1 MTRSRWP
8 LLAAMATTLVLWA
21 SAFVAIR
28 SAMTEYSPGGLALV
42 RFGVASLAFGVW
54 ALLRPGSVRRADRAD
69 LPGFL
74 LTGLVGITLYHV
86 ALNAGERTVSAGSAS
101 LIVNLN
107 PIFTALIAGA
117 TLGERLGPRG
127 WAGVLAG
134 FAGAAILAI
143 GESGGL
149 RIEPGAWLLLVAAL
163 AQAIYFVL
171 QKPYLSRYR
180 PLEATAWAVWLG
192 TLCLL
197 PATPGAL
204 ADLRTASAAATLG
217 AVYLGVFPGAIAY
230 ASWAYVLSRLP
241 AGRATSALY
250 LVPPIALVIGWVML
264 GERPGALALAGGAV
278 ALSGVAL
285 VNAGRAARAPATPA
299 RAPGAECA

>member
-1 MTRSRWP
+1 MSRGRWG
-8 LLAAMATTLVLWA
+8 LVAAMGTTLVLWA

-28 SAMTEYSPGGLALV
+28 AAMTAYSPGGLALV
-42 RFGVASLAFGVW
+42 RFGVASLAFLAW
-54 ALLRPGSVRRADRAD
+54 ALLRPGAVRAAERRD

-74 LTGLVGITLYHV
+74 LTGVVGITVYHL

-107 PIFTALIAGA
+107 PIVTVLIAGA
-117 TLGERLGPRG
+117 VLGERLGPRA

-134 FAGAAILAI
+134 FGGAAILAV

-149 RIEPGAWLLLVAAL
+149 RIEPGAWLVLVAAI

-171 QKPYLSRYR
+171 QKPYLTRYR

-192 TLCLL
+192 ALCLL
-197 PATPGAL
+197 PALPWAL
-204 ADLRTASAAATLG
+204 ADLRRAPLEATASAI
-217 AVYLGVFPGAIAY
+217 YLGVFPGAIAY
-230 ASWAYVLSRLP
+230 ACWASVLSRMP

-250 LVPPIALVIGWVML
+250 LVPPIALLIGWLVL
-264 GERPGALALAGGAV
+264 GERPGGLALVGGAV
-278 ALSGVAL
+278 ALGGVAL
-285 VNAGRAARAPATPA
+285 VNAGRAAPAPATPA